1 MNKKFLF
8 FVILLILIVFLLT
21 GLRAQSQAVWS
32 AGTAKVLP
40 EGRKEIG
47 LFQPLRYGW
56 SDNVELSL
64 HPLYFLI
71 IPNLRIKWH
80 HADYKNMIF
89 SSRHGFY
96 YPTFLLRTLTREGT
110 GGIISPEFNTPSM
123 FALNN
128 EILIST
134 DIKRTISIT
143 GKVGITAAI
152 KFGGLD
158 QRTTIDLPLVYP
170 RLNVFYHGYGLH
182 GGTDFE
188 SKIRGRWFCL
198 IDGDFYFT
206 PSAESD
212 RDFAFEHKMLIY
224 WRKSGYT
231 EFCFGYK
238 LVYAEYPFGAQWHL
252 FAPLFDIQFAWD

>member
-1 MNKKFLF
+1 MNKRFLF
-8 FVILLILIVFLLT
+8 IIVFIVPVIA
-21 GLRAQSQAVWS
+21 GAQAQSQENWS

-40 EGRKEIG
+40 EGRREIG

-56 SDNVELSL
+56 SENVEVSL
-64 HPLYFLI
+64 HPLYFFI
-71 IPNLRIKWH
+71 IPNLQIKWH
-80 HADYKNMIF
+80 QANYRNLTF

-96 YPTFLLRTLTREGT
+96 YPTLLLRTMAREGT
-110 GGIISPEFNTPSM
+110 GGIISPEFEIPHM

-134 DIKRTISIT
+134 DIKSLIT
-143 GKVGITAAI
+143 ITAKGGISTAI

-170 RLNVFYHGYGLH
+170 RLNVFYHGYSFH
-182 GGTDFE
+182 GGADFE
-188 SKIRGRWFCL
+188 SKISGRWLFL

-206 PSAESD
+206 PAAKSD
-212 RDFAFEHKMLIY
+212 RDFAFEHKLLFY
-224 WRKSGYT
+224 WRKSSST
-231 EFCFGYK
+231 EVCFGYK

-252 FAPLFDIQFAWD
+252 LAPLFDIQFAWD